1 MLLDLN
7 LIRDKRNVAHVAP
20 KNETLFFENFNDSVH
35 TLRNKKKKIK
45 DASGENLETTS
56 TTVDPR
62 DIFVAYRSRT
72 IVQELKIILS
82 FSCYSVNSRWTK
94 NCLYLFVCSSFSS
107 RSETGKYCYR
117 KNIEEHLSRR
127 KCRDNSTEIVIF
139 YRDRSLIDDW

>member
-82 FSCYSVNSRWTK
+82 FSCYSVNSR
-94 NCLYLFVCSSFSS
+94 
-107 RSETGKYCYR
+107 
-117 KNIEEHLSRR
+117 
-127 KCRDNSTEIVIF
+127 
-139 YRDRSLIDDW
+139 